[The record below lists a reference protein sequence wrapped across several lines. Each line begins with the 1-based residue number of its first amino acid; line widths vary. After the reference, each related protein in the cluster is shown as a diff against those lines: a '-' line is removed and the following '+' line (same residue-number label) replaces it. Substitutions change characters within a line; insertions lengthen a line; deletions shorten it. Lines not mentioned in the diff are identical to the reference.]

1 MHTIFKKLTSLVL
14 ALLMVITMVPVF
26 TLTARAAEILEATF
40 EFGENGDASHYDS
53 TTAMKGGKEY
63 TNNNYTLTINSPVRV
78 YGDSRDAKGNS
89 ALKLGSSS
97 AAGSFSFTV
106 PENISKVVINV
117 AGYKAKTVGINV
129 NGTTATISTLSN
141 NGEYTPIEVDTSS
154 QKTVTFKTTT
164 NYRAMIDSIMF
175 YGDSSSSSTC
185 EHTNTETVAE
195 VPATCTTP
203 GTTAGVVCSDCG
215 EIISGCEEIAAT
227 GHTEVIDEA
236 KAATCTATG
245 LTEGKHCS
253 VCNEVLVAQTVIPKT
268 AHNYENGTCTVCGE
282 KQPTGCTIN
291 RDSFGSAK
299 EYAWHGW
306 TATATTGETISGY
319 GYIYGNTTSSIQM
332 NSGKTGNYIYNTT
345 PLPGSI
351 VSITL
356 TAAPTGTA
364 RDFYVVTSP
373 EPFNKETNKL
383 NPTDAEAKNV
393 TTSGAT
399 WEFTTTDRYFAIV
412 VTGGAAYL
420 SSIEIIYEVCSHAN
434 TEEKAEKPATCT
446 ETGYTAGVY
455 CNDCGT
461 YISGHEIIE
470 ALGHSLDEGVITT
483 APTCT
488 EDGVKTFTCTREG
501 CDYSET
507 ETIEATGHTMDEGV
521 ITTAPTCTENGV
533 KTCTCTV
540 CGATETQPVEK
551 LGHNWLDWK
560 ETKAPTCTETGEQT
574 GTCSRCGETKTVKI
588 PVTKHT
594 YGEDGVCID
603 CGAIRT
609 EATNRYYI
617 AAQHKNDSTYYM
629 TINLDGSSRFLAEKA
644 NLGEA
649 NELPEKITAPEA
661 NKVFVLV
668 DNGDETYSIYA
679 EGLTDNNYLGM
690 PNGTGG
696 TFVGRDEALKL
707 SKVDNADGTCNFY
720 YSDTK
725 KYLSLNMQN
734 DSSVFFGWYDDVPAN
749 NNKNLA
755 LIPVEGEAV
764 TPAEKNPIVKWNIT
778 LQDNLKVNF
787 HLDLNEGEQVY
798 LKVGSAEVT
807 YNLSDLTKT
816 AEGYYVATVSMAA
829 AQMMDE
835 INVQVI
841 DLANEKLL
849 ANKTY
854 TIRGYADII
863 LKGDYSDATKAMVNE
878 MLNYGGMAQVFFGY
892 NTENLANEGI
902 TGTGSTPVP
911 ESAKSNMNKTND
923 EIDGCITFYG
933 ASLVYRDKI
942 AVRYYF
948 DVTNA
953 EGLKFTADGNECD
966 AVQTGGHY
974 MIEVPDICPQDYDT
988 QIHVIVTNAE
998 GHSATVSYGP
1008 MNYIVRMYKKAA
1020 DAGRQ
1025 DIMDLLQALY
1035 NYHLA
1040 AKAYIAAQNP

>member
-14 ALLMVITMVPVF
+14 VAFMVLSMVPIVAV
-26 TLTARAAEILEATF
+26 TANAAEGDQTYQKITSAPTDWSGEYLIVYEAGNVAFDGSRTTLDAENNTVSVTITDGKIIGKLSEKTF
-40 EFGENGDASHYDS
+40 TINADGNIRSKSGYYIGNNSNSNALSSS
-53 TTAMKGGKEY
+53 TSTVYTNTISFNADGTVKIVSKGGAYLRYNATSGQCRFRYYK
-63 TNNNYTLTINSPVRV
+63 
-78 YGDSRDAKGNS
+78 
-89 ALKLGSSS
+89 SSS
-97 AAGSFSFTV
+97 YASQKAITL
-106 PENISKVVINV
+106 
-117 AGYKAKTVGINV
+117 YK
-129 NGTTATISTLSN
+129 L
-141 NGEYTPIEVDTSS
+141 VDTSTPDP
-154 QKTVTFKTTT
+154 TVPTEC
-164 NYRAMIDSIMF
+164 
-175 YGDSSSSSTC
+175 G
-185 EHTNTETVAE
+185 HTNTKNVAE

-203 GTTAGVVCSDCG
+203 GTTAGIKCSDCG
-215 EIISGCEEIAAT
+215 AVISGCDEIP
-227 GHTEVIDEA
+227 VID
-236 KAATCTATG
+236 
-245 LTEGKHCS
+245 H
-253 VCNEVLVAQTVIPKT
+253 I
-268 AHNYENGTCTVCGE
+268 YENGECTMCHRTQPQKYKLVTDINTLAEGSQIVIVYDNMAMGAQNSNYRGTVGITIVDATFEYIDGVCVLTLGGNSTDGWTLKASE
-282 KQPTGCTIN
+282 GYLYCSGSKGNLNNSVELIEGCTWKIDP
-291 RDSFGSAK
+291 DSG
-299 EYAWHGW
+299 
-306 TATATTGETISGY
+306 
-319 GYIYGNTTSSIQM
+319 IQNID
-332 NSGKTGNYIYNTT
+332 NSTYYLQYNT
-345 PLPGSI
+345 GSPRFACYAGTLKN
-351 VSITL
+351 VSI
-356 TAAPTGTA
+356 
-364 RDFYVVTSP
+364 Y
-373 EPFNKETNKL
+373 KL
-383 NPTDAEAKNV
+383 D
-393 TTSGAT
+393 
-399 WEFTTTDRYFAIV
+399 
-412 VTGGAAYL
+412 
-420 SSIEIIYEVCSHAN
+420 CSHAN
-434 TEEKAEKPATCT
+434 TEEKAEEPATCT

-501 CDYSET
+501 CDYSKT

-521 ITTAPTCTENGV
+521 ITTAPTCTEDGV

-574 GTCSRCGETKTVKI
+574 GTCSRCGETKTVKS

-644 NLGEA
+644 DLGEA

-707 SKVDNADGTCNFY
+707 SKEDNADGTCNFYFY

-764 TPAEKNPIVKWNIT
+764 TPAEKNPLVKWNIT

-798 LKVGSAEVT
+798 LKVGSAEVI

-863 LKGDYSDATKAMVNE
+863 LNGSYSDATKAMVNE
-878 MLNYGGMAQVFFGY
+878 MLNYGGMAQKFFNY
-892 NTENLANEGI
+892 NTGNPANAGI
-902 TGTGSTPVP
+902 TGVGATPVP
-911 ESAKSNMNKTND
+911 ESAGSDMNKTND
-923 EIDGCITFYG
+923 SDGCITFYG

-953 EGLKFTADGNECD
+953 EGLKFTADGNECE

-988 QIHVIVTNAE
+988 QITVTVTNAE

-1040 AKAYIAAQNP
+1040 AVAYIAAQNP